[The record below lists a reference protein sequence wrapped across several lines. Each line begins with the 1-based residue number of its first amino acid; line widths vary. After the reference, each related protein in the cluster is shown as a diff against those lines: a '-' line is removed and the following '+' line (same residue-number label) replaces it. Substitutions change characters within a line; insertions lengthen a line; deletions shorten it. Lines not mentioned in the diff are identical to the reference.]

1 MHISSF
7 YAVKQFL
14 KPTMWH
20 ICHHLVWVHLGASV
34 FICTYII
41 LPPGLA
47 TSVLC
52 IHCSSGQ
59 VAVLTIPVGSTNI
72 RILHPLKP
80 LEGTLGKWGKRTGKG
95 RGQGRGHMHL
105 NFKWLYTTYLISTS
119 GQVQPSS
126 R

>member
-95 RGQGRGHMHL
+95 RGQGREEDRQGKRTGERAHAL
-105 NFKWLYTTYLISTS
+105 EF
-119 GQVQPSS
+119 QVAIYYIFN
-126 R
+126 